1 MNHHQSHP
9 RSTSPEGETY
19 PLEVLVD
26 TAADIAAEFTMNR
39 MSRADAED
47 AAAHA
52 IDEAR
57 RALAAGKA
65 IDHPRRWMHRVATR
79 FHSKQVHK
87 RERDVLTDD
96 VDRSGV
102 HVAVPGTAPEEALEI
117 KEGTRLALDLLA
129 RLPAAQRE
137 AMVLHVL
144 HGLERPEVARL
155 LGISPKTVQK
165 RLERARATLSTMGE
179 RRIAAALSVYEDEQD
194 HHAGNVRPPLRK
206 GAMT

>member
-1 MNHHQSHP
+1 MNHNQFHP
-9 RSTSPEGETY
+9 SSTSLEGETY

-57 RALAAGKA
+57 RSLAAGKA

-79 FHSKQVHK
+79 FHSKQVRK

-102 HVAVPGTAPEEALEI
+102 HVAAPGTAPEEVLEI

-129 RLPAAQRE
+129 RLPVAQRE

-155 LGISPKTVQK
+155 LGISPRRSRSGWSAPAPPCPPWVSVESPQRSPCT
-165 RLERARATLSTMGE
+165 RTSRSTMRAT
-179 RRIAAALSVYEDEQD
+179 AA
-194 HHAGNVRPPLRK
+194 RPFGKEP
-206 GAMT
+206 